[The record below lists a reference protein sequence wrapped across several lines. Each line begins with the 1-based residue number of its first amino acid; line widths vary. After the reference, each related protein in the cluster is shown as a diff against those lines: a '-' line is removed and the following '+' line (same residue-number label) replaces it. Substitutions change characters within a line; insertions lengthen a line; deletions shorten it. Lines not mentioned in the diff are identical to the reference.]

1 MATKLKSAD
10 IVIVGLGWTGG
21 ILAKELA
28 DTGLSIVVL
37 ERGAP
42 RDTNPDFMYP
52 IIHDELRY
60 AQRHQLMQDV
70 SRETVTFR
78 NNANET
84 ALPMRQL
91 GSFLP
96 GEGVGGAG
104 VHWNGA
110 TWRWLPWDHEPLKLT
125 LGSYGRSVIPP
136 DMQLQDWGVSY
147 DELEHYYDKFEYLCG
162 VSGKAGNLRGQKI
175 EGGNVFEG
183 ARQREY
189 PNPPM
194 IQTHAGALFDKAAK
208 SLGYHPFPGPSANMS
223 QPYVN
228 PDGVA
233 FGTCHYCGYCERFGC
248 EVNAKAS
255 AHFTVIPLAAQKN
268 NVEMRTNARV
278 MKVNLDTAKTRAE
291 SVTYIDAAGREFE
304 QPGDL
309 VVLCAYALGN
319 VHLMLLSGIGKPYN
333 PATGDGVIGRNYA
346 YQIGSGATVF
356 FDEKTWMNPF
366 MGAGAL
372 AVNIDDFN
380 TGSFDHAKEGFIG
393 GGGISTPSAGGRP
406 IGFRPVPPG
415 TPAWGT
421 EWKRAVVRHYNHALA
436 INNQGSVMAYRQN
449 YLDLDFDLSRSLR
462 PTAAAHDI
470 RLSCQRAE
478 AGKLH
483 CRYLREDRAGDG
495 CRARRAARV
504 TAALQHRPLS
514 KHAQHRGRG
523 NGDRSEDQRA
533 QSLLSDLG
541 RVECVRHRG
550 MRFSAKRRQ
559 ESNRPCRRA
568 RLLDRG
574 CHQALPEEAGTA
586 GAGIETFGTQSR
598 RWRPLLIEQR
608 QIFHQPSG
616 QPIAKMRHYRC
627 YQH

>member
-183 ARQREY
+183 PRQREY

-233 FGTCHYCGYCERFGC
+233 FGACHYCGYCERFGC

-449 YLDLDFDLSRSLR
+449 YLDLDSTYRD
-462 PTAAAHDI
+462 
-470 RLSCQRAE
+470 
-478 AGKLH
+478 
-483 CRYLREDRAGDG
+483 RYG
-495 CRARRAARV
+495 
-504 TAALQHRPLS
+504 
-514 KHAQHRGRG
+514 
-523 NGDRSEDQRA
+523 
-533 QSLLSDLG
+533 
-541 RVECVRHRG
+541 
-550 MRFSAKRRQ
+550 
-559 ESNRPCRRA
+559 
-568 RLLDRG
+568 
-574 CHQALPEEAGTA
+574 
-586 GAGIETFGTQSR
+586 
-598 RWRPLLIEQR
+598 RPLLRMTFDFHANEQK
-608 QIFHQPSG
+608 QANFIADICVKIG
-616 QPIAKMRHYRC
+616 QAMGAERVVRRAPPQRYSIVP
-627 YQH
+627 YQSTHNTGGAAMGTDPKTSALNRYCQTWDVSNVFVTGACAFPQNAGKNPTGPVGALAYWTADAIKRYLKKPEPLVPV

>member
-52 IIHDELRY
+52 TIHDELRY

-70 SRETVTFR
+70 SRETLTFR

-104 VHWNGA
+104 VHWNGT

-125 LGSYGRSVIPP
+125 LASYGRSVIPP

-147 DELEHYYDKFEYLCG
+147 DELESYYDKFEYLCG

-175 EGGNVFEG
+175 EGGNAFEG
-183 ARQREY
+183 PRQREY

-194 IQTHAGALFDKAAK
+194 IQTHAGALFEKAAK

-233 FGTCHYCGYCERFGC
+233 FGACHYCGYCERFGC

-255 AHFTVIPLAAQKN
+255 AHFTVIPLAARKN

-278 MKVNLDTAKTRAE
+278 MKVNLDPAKTRAE

-304 QPGDL
+304 QPGEL

-333 PATGDGVIGRNYA
+333 PATGDGVVGRNYA

-356 FDEKTWMNPF
+356 FDEKTRMNPF

-421 EWKRAVVRHYNHALA
+421 EWKRAVVRHYNHTLA

-449 YLDLDFDLSRSLR
+449 YLDLD
-462 PTAAAHDI
+462 PTYRD
-470 RLSCQRAE
+470 
-478 AGKLH
+478 
-483 CRYLREDRAGDG
+483 RYG
-495 CRARRAARV
+495 
-504 TAALQHRPLS
+504 
-514 KHAQHRGRG
+514 
-523 NGDRSEDQRA
+523 
-533 QSLLSDLG
+533 
-541 RVECVRHRG
+541 
-550 MRFSAKRRQ
+550 
-559 ESNRPCRRA
+559 
-568 RLLDRG
+568 
-574 CHQALPEEAGTA
+574 
-586 GAGIETFGTQSR
+586 
-598 RWRPLLIEQR
+598 RPLLRMTFDFHANEQK
-608 QIFHQPSG
+608 QANYIADTCVKIG
-616 QPIAKMRHYRC
+616 QAMGADRVVRRAPPQRYSIVP
-627 YQH
+627 YQSTHNTGGAVLGTDPRTSALNRFTQSWDVPNVFVTGACAFPQNAGKNPTDPVGALAYWTADAIKRYVKNPGPLVPV

>member
-70 SRETVTFR
+70 SRETLTFR

-104 VHWNGA
+104 VHWNGV

-183 ARQREY
+183 PRQREY

-233 FGTCHYCGYCERFGC
+233 FGACHYCGYCERFGC

-333 PATGDGVIGRNYA
+333 AATGDGVIGRNYA

-449 YLDLDFDLSRSLR
+449 YLDLDSTYRD
-462 PTAAAHDI
+462 
-470 RLSCQRAE
+470 
-478 AGKLH
+478 
-483 CRYLREDRAGDG
+483 RYG
-495 CRARRAARV
+495 
-504 TAALQHRPLS
+504 
-514 KHAQHRGRG
+514 
-523 NGDRSEDQRA
+523 
-533 QSLLSDLG
+533 
-541 RVECVRHRG
+541 
-550 MRFSAKRRQ
+550 
-559 ESNRPCRRA
+559 
-568 RLLDRG
+568 
-574 CHQALPEEAGTA
+574 
-586 GAGIETFGTQSR
+586 
-598 RWRPLLIEQR
+598 RPLLRMTFDFHANEQK
-608 QIFHQPSG
+608 QANFIADICVKIG
-616 QPIAKMRHYRC
+616 QAMGAERVVRRAPPQRYSIVP
-627 YQH
+627 YQSTHNTGGATMGTDPKTSALNRYCQTWDVSNVFVTGACAFPQNAGKNPTGPVGALAYWTADAIKRYLKKPEPLVPV

>member
-52 IIHDELRY
+52 TIHDELRY

-70 SRETVTFR
+70 SRETLTFR

-104 VHWNGA
+104 VHWNGT

-125 LGSYGRSVIPP
+125 LARYGRSVIPP

-147 DELEHYYDKFEYLCG
+147 DELESYYDKFEYLCG

-175 EGGNVFEG
+175 EGGNAFEG
-183 ARQREY
+183 PRQREY

-194 IQTHAGALFDKAAK
+194 IQTHAGALFEKAAK

-233 FGTCHYCGYCERFGC
+233 FGACHYCGYCERFGC

-255 AHFTVIPLAAQKN
+255 AHFTVIPLAARKN

-278 MKVNLDTAKTRAE
+278 MKVNLDPAKTRAE

-304 QPGDL
+304 QPGEL

-333 PATGDGVIGRNYA
+333 PATGDGVVGRNYA

-356 FDEKTWMNPF
+356 FDETTWMNPF

-372 AVNIDDFN
+372 NANIDDFN
-380 TGSFDHAKEGFIG
+380 TGSFDHVKEGFIG

-421 EWKRAVVRHYNHALA
+421 EWKRAVVRHYNHTLA

-449 YLDLDFDLSRSLR
+449 YLDLD
-462 PTAAAHDI
+462 PTYRD
-470 RLSCQRAE
+470 
-478 AGKLH
+478 
-483 CRYLREDRAGDG
+483 RYG
-495 CRARRAARV
+495 
-504 TAALQHRPLS
+504 
-514 KHAQHRGRG
+514 
-523 NGDRSEDQRA
+523 
-533 QSLLSDLG
+533 
-541 RVECVRHRG
+541 
-550 MRFSAKRRQ
+550 
-559 ESNRPCRRA
+559 
-568 RLLDRG
+568 
-574 CHQALPEEAGTA
+574 
-586 GAGIETFGTQSR
+586 
-598 RWRPLLIEQR
+598 RPLLRMTFDFHANEQKQANFIADICVR
-608 QIFHQPSG
+608 IG
-616 QPIAKMRHYRC
+616 QAMAGERVVRRGSPQRYSIVP
-627 YQH
+627 YQSTHNTGGAAMGADRKTSALNRYCQTWDVSNVFVTGACAFPQNAGKNPTGPVGALAYWTADAIKRYLKNPGPLVPA

>member
-1 MATKLKSAD
+1 MAMKLKSAD

-28 DTGLSIVVL
+28 ETGLSIVVL

-52 IIHDELRY
+52 TIHDELRY
-60 AQRHQLMQDV
+60 AQRHELMQNV
-70 SRETVTFR
+70 SRETLTFR
-78 NNANET
+78 NNTNET

-104 VHWNGA
+104 VHWNGV
-110 TWRWLPWDHEPLKLT
+110 TWRWLPWDHEPLKRT
-125 LGSYGRSVIPP
+125 LARYGRGVIPP

-147 DELEHYYDKFEYLCG
+147 EELEPYYDKFEYLCG

-183 ARQREY
+183 PRQREY

-194 IQTHAGALFDKAAK
+194 IQTHAGALFEKAAK

-233 FGTCHYCGYCERFGC
+233 FGACHYCGYCERFGC
-248 EVNAKAS
+248 EANAKAS

-278 MKVNLDTAKTRAE
+278 MKVNLDAAKKRAE
-291 SVTYIDAAGREFE
+291 SVTYIDAAGGELE

-309 VVLCAYALGN
+309 VVLSAYAVGN

-333 PATGDGVIGRNYA
+333 LATGDGVIGRNYA

-380 TGSFDHAKEGFIG
+380 TGSFDHAKKGFIG
-393 GGGISTPSAGGRP
+393 GGGISTASAGGRP

-421 EWKRAVVRHYNHALA
+421 EWKRAVVRHYNHTLA
-436 INNQGSVMAYRQN
+436 IHNQGSVMACRQN
-449 YLDLDFDLSRSLR
+449 YLDLD
-462 PTAAAHDI
+462 PTYRD
-470 RLSCQRAE
+470 
-478 AGKLH
+478 
-483 CRYLREDRAGDG
+483 RYG
-495 CRARRAARV
+495 
-504 TAALQHRPLS
+504 
-514 KHAQHRGRG
+514 
-523 NGDRSEDQRA
+523 
-533 QSLLSDLG
+533 
-541 RVECVRHRG
+541 
-550 MRFSAKRRQ
+550 
-559 ESNRPCRRA
+559 
-568 RLLDRG
+568 
-574 CHQALPEEAGTA
+574 
-586 GAGIETFGTQSR
+586 
-598 RWRPLLIEQR
+598 RPLLRMTFDFHANEQK
-608 QIFHQPSG
+608 QANF
-616 QPIAKMRHYRC
+616 IADICVRIGEAMGGERVVRYAPPQLYSIVP
-627 YQH
+627 YQSTHNTGGAAMGVDPKTSALNRYCQTWDVSNVFATGACAFPQNAGKNPTGPVGALAYWTADAIKRYLKKPGPLAPV